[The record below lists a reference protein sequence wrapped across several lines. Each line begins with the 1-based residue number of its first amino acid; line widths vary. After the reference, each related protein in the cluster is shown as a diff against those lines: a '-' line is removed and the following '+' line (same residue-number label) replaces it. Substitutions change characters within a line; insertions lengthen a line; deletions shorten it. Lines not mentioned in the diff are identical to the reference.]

1 MRHTRYRGAAGL
13 ISSVVLA
20 VLLALLFL
28 SQAPAVAYANENRIG
43 FDMEV
48 VAENGEDI
56 SILGADVSVEA
67 RDAGDISIAAGDV
80 DVRGIS
86 RGDVSIAGGDITV
99 IADVGGDVSVA
110 GGDIDIQSIV
120 GGEVSLAGGD
130 VNFSGSSAHDAH
142 FVGGSVSLDG
152 TFSGDL
158 WVAADHFS
166 ITPGTIIN
174 GDFEFKG
181 PVEPTLPEGLT
192 IGGTYTYEYSDLD
205 EVFEGD
211 LPELIFPVIAV
222 AGIVGAVSLLF
233 FLPIAVLIGGG
244 VLLLMMTGLTA
255 RTIDGIRQRPFGS
268 IGMGVVV
275 LVGLFVIAVLLCIT
289 IIGIPLAMAI
299 FWFYPVLFLIG
310 FIVAVLGVPYL
321 VLSKNPRDT
330 GAGAK
335 LAIFFVSLLIFML
348 LFAIPGIGQVLFLII
363 MLMGIGAFGAAVLG
377 GRNDQTA

>member
-1 MRHTRYRGAAGL
+1 MAGL
-13 ISSVVLA
+13 VSSAILA
-20 VLLALLFL
+20 VLFTLLL
-28 SQAPAVAYANENRIG
+28 IIQLPASAHADENRIG
-43 FDMEV
+43 FDMNI

-56 SILGADVSVEA
+56 SILGADVSVDA
-67 RDAGDISIAAGDV
+67 QDAGNISIAGGDV
-80 DVRGIS
+80 DVRGTT

-99 IADVGGDVSVA
+99 VGDIGGELSVA
-110 GGDIDIQSIV
+110 GGDLTMETNVD
-120 GGEVSLAGGD
+120 GEVSLAGGD
-130 VNFSGSSAHDAH
+130 VNFTGTAVDEAH
-142 FVGGSVSLDG
+142 FIGGSVSLDG
-152 TFSGDL
+152 SFEGDL
-158 WVAADHFS
+158 FVAADHFS
-166 ITPGTIIN
+166 VTPETVIN

-181 PVEPTLPEGLT
+181 PNEPTLPDGLT

-211 LPELIFPVIAV
+211 LPELIFPVIAI
-222 AGIVGAVSLLF
+222 AGVVGAVSLLF

-244 VLLLMMTGLTA
+244 VLLLMMTGLTT

-268 IGMGVVV
+268 IGMGFVV
-275 LVGLFVIAVLLCIT
+275 LVGLFAIAILLCIT

-321 VLSKNPRDT
+321 VLRKNPRDT

-335 LAIFFVSLLIFML
+335 LGIFFVSLLVFMF
-348 LFAIPGIGQVLFLII
+348 LFAIPGIGQLFFLII
-363 MLMGIGAFGAAVLG
+363 MLMGVGAFGAAVLD